1 MEYTSPR
8 YLVVLRGV
16 SFMLDAVEIVILFA
30 ICALASYAIY
40 DGVNAGREPNEIA
53 ELREQVAE
61 DVESFEWREGMVAWL
76 RIDGTHIDYPVM
88 QGDDNKWY
96 LTHDYLGRYAASGSV
111 FLDYRN
117 RADFGDYVSII
128 YGHRMN
134 GDLMFSDVAKYADGE
149 FFAAHQSGRLFVR
162 GGGYELLAI
171 EYRVLSVEDG
181 IYSRLDG
188 SSLGFGDDKYII
200 LSTCDRAARAKRDIL
215 VLRVRSPTEA

>member
-1 MEYTSPR
+1 
-8 YLVVLRGV
+8 
-16 SFMLDAVEIVILFA
+16 VILFA

-96 LTHDYLGRYAASGSV
+96 LTHDYLGRYAASGSA

-117 RADFGDYVSII
+117 RADFGDSVSVI

-134 GDLMFSDVAKYADGE
+134 SDLMFSDVAKYADGE

-162 GGGYELLAI
+162 GGGYELSAV

-188 SSLGFGDDKYII
+188 SSLGLGDGKYII
-200 LSTCDRAARAKRDIL
+200 LSTCDRATRAKRDVL
-215 VLRVRSPTEA
+215 VLRVRSPT

>member
-88 QGDDNKWY
+88 QGDDNQWY

-134 GDLMFSDVAKYADGE
+134 GDLMFSDVAKYADDE

-188 SSLGFGDDKYII
+188 SSLGLGDDKYII

-215 VLRVRSPTEA
+215 VLRARSL